1 MNEIQEK
8 VLKIIREINNKVPEG
23 IDIDLLSN
31 GYLDSFS
38 LANLVVELEET
49 FSIDINGEDI
59 IPENFRTI
67 KAICDFICE
76 KIYK

>member
-23 IDIDLLSN
+23 VDIDLLSN

-38 LANLVVELEET
+38 LANLVVELEEA
-49 FSIDINGEDI
+49 FVIELNGEDI
-59 IPENFRTI
+59 VPENFRTI
-67 KAICDFICE
+67 ENISTMINR
-76 KIYK
+76 YL

>member
-38 LANLVVELEET
+38 LANLVVELEEA
-49 FSIDINGEDI
+49 FAIEISGEDI
-59 IPENFRTI
+59 VPENFRTI
-67 KAICDFICE
+67 E
-76 KIYK
+76 KIADMIDSYL

>member
-23 IDIDLLSN
+23 VDIDLLGN

-38 LANLVVELEET
+38 LANLVVELEEV
-49 FSIDINGEDI
+49 FAIELNGEDI
-59 IPENFRTI
+59 VPENFRTI
-67 KAICDFICE
+67 KNISDMINS
-76 KIYK
+76 YL

>member
-23 IDIDLLSN
+23 VDIDLLSN

-38 LANLVVELEET
+38 LANLVVELEEA
-49 FSIDINGEDI
+49 FDIEIKGEDI
-59 IPENFRTI
+59 VPENFINILNITTMI
-67 KAICDFICE
+67 KR
-76 KIYK
+76 YL

>member
-38 LANLVVELEET
+38 LANLVVELEEA
-49 FSIDINGEDI
+49 FVIELNGEDI
-59 IPENFRTI
+59 VPENFRTI
-67 KAICDFICE
+67 KNISDMINS
-76 KIYK
+76 YL

>member
-31 GYLDSFS
+31 GYFDSFS
-38 LANLVVELEET
+38 LANLVVELEEA
-49 FSIDINGEDI
+49 FAIEISGEDI
-59 IPENFRTI
+59 VPENFRTI
-67 KAICDFICE
+67 E
-76 KIYK
+76 KIADMIDSYL